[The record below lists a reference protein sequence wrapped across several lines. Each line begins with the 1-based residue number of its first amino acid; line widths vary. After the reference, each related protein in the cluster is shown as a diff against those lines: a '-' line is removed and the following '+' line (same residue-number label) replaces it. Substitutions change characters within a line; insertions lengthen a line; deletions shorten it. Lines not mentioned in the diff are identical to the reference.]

1 MLTITERYKEKD
13 VMNNTIVR
21 QHRGH
26 SWPKYR
32 KPVWDT
38 GEDWSKEREWEEKA
52 ETRMTEQE
60 Y

>member
-1 MLTITERYKEKD
+1 
-13 VMNNTIVR
+13 MNNTIVR